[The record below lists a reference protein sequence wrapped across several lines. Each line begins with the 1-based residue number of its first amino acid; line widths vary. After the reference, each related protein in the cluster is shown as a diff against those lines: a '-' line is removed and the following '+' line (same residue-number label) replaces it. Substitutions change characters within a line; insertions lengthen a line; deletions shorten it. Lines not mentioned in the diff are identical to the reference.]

1 MRRRPRPPALLAAL
15 WVLLAATASAQAPTA
30 VPAGRILP
38 APPATPDLHASY
50 VFYLHGRIVEE
61 QGDAARHPRFGRY
74 EYAAILGALAQ
85 PRHVVISERRPPS
98 TTVPRYA
105 KRLVAQLR
113 ALLAAGVSASRITV
127 IGASKG
133 GAIALA
139 ASRALAV
146 AEVGYVVL
154 GSCPAG
160 AQAGGLHGD
169 VLSIYETSD
178 ELGRSC
184 ARAFAASPRLGKR
197 RELALQTGLQH
208 GFLYSPLAAWLD
220 PALAWV
226 DALRS

>member
-1 MRRRPRPPALLAAL
+1 MLAGVVTLFA
-15 WVLLAATASAQAPTA
+15 VVDRDVAGQAPTA
-30 VPAGRILP
+30 VAAGRISA
-38 APPATPDLHASY
+38 APPAAPDPGASY

-74 EYAAILGALAQ
+74 EYRAILAALAERGHQ
-85 PRHVVISERRPPS
+85 VISERRPAS
-98 TTVPRYA
+98 TSVPGYA
-105 KRLVAQLR
+105 KLLVTQLR
-113 ALLAAGVSASRITV
+113 ALLAAGVPATRITV

-146 AEVGYVVL
+146 AKIGYVVL

-178 ELGRSC
+178 EIGRSC
-184 ARAFAASPRLGKR
+184 ARAFAASPQLGAR
-197 RELALQTGLQH
+197 RGLALQTGLQH
-208 GFLYSPLAAWLD
+208 GFLYRPSAVWLE
-220 PALAWV
+220 PALAWI
-226 DALRS
+226 AAR